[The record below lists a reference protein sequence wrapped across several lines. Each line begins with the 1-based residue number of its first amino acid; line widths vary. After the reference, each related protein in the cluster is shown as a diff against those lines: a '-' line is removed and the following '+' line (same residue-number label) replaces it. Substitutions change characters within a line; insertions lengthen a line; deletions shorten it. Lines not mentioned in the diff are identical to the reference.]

1 MFERKWIIIAVI
13 VFFLTPGAVFAA
25 EKVKLSSLEWPPYTG
40 EGLPEGGASIKVAKA
55 AFAAMGYELEVEFYP
70 FQRAVDMAKQG
81 QTAGYFPEYHS
92 ADIEK
97 DFIFSSRMGDS
108 PLGLIEPAGAGT
120 TWASLNDLK
129 AKTIGVVS
137 GYVNTAE
144 FDAMAA
150 SGALTT
156 DQSPEDATLVRKVA
170 AGRVDMAVIDRHV
183 FDHLLANDPEL
194 SSAKAAVSF
203 NPKLLEDKGLFICFT
218 RTPEGEKLAAIFN
231 EGLTKIDANAIM
243 NEYFTK

>member
-1 MFERKWIIIAVI
+1 MLKGKWIIIAA
-13 VFFLTPGAVFAA
+13 FFLLTSGAVYGA

-70 FQRAVDMAKQG
+70 WQRAVDNAKQG

-92 ADIEK
+92 REIEK

-108 PLGLIEPAGAGT
+108 PLGLIEPAGADT
-120 TWASLNDLK
+120 AWSSLNDLK
-129 AKTIGVVS
+129 AKNIGVVS
-137 GYVNTAE
+137 GYVNTEE
-144 FDAMAA
+144 FDAMAT

-156 DQSPEDATLVRKVA
+156 DQSSDDATLIRKVA
-170 AGRVDMAVIDRHV
+170 AGRLDLAVMDRNV
-183 FDHLLANDPEL
+183 FGYLMTNDPGL
-194 SSAKAAVSF
+194 SSSKAAVSF
-203 NPKLLEDKGLFICFT
+203 NGKLLEDKGLFICFA

-231 EGLTKIDANAIM
+231 EGLTKIDARAIM
-243 NEYFTK
+243 KEYFPQ

>member
-1 MFERKWIIIAVI
+1 MIKGKRIIFIAVLFLLTSSV
-13 VFFLTPGAVFAA
+13 VFGA

-40 EGLPEGGASIKVAKA
+40 QGLPEGGASIKVAKS

-70 FQRAVDMAKQG
+70 WQRAVDMANQG
-81 QTAGYFPEYHS
+81 RTAGYFPEYYS

-97 DFIFSSRMGDS
+97 DFIFSARMGDS

-120 TWASLNDLK
+120 AWSSLDDLK

-137 GYVNTAE
+137 GYVNTEE

-156 DQSPEDATLVRKVA
+156 DESSDDTTLIRKVA
-170 AGRVDMAVIDRHV
+170 AGRMDLAVMDRHV
-183 FDHLLANDPEL
+183 FDYLVTNDPEL
-194 SSAKAAVSF
+194 SSAKASVSF
-203 NPKLLEDKGLFICFT
+203 NGKLLEEKGLFICFA

-243 NEYFTK
+243 KEYFSK